1 MGIASVESLQAGLL
15 GGLAPETPVA
25 IVQHASLPAQRHAVC
40 RLDALADIVMR
51 ERFASPA
58 IIVVGDVVR
67 AGLTL
72 AGARRAGERDT
83 RRPSGASRGFA
94 GLRA

>member
-1 MGIASVESLQAGLL
+1 MGIASVEALQAGLL

-25 IVQHASLPAQRHAVC
+25 IVQQASLPAQRHAVC
-40 RLDALADIVMR
+40 RLDALAEVVAR

-72 AGARRAGERDT
+72 AGASDAAANAT
-83 RRPSGASRGFA
+83 RVA
-94 GLRA
+94 